1 MVFSIWDVKKGLSLG
16 QAVPLR
22 PTASWAHTLSNG
34 GDICIWV
41 LVPAGIPTGLGDVH
55 SYRIG
60 MFMFACEKTG
70 SSKTYFMAV
79 IYLSLISIP
88 LSENW
93 LQVYIHTY
101 TSL

>member
-22 PTASWAHTLSNG
+22 PTAPWAHTLSNG

-55 SYRIG
+55 WYNIHDPYMSYAPRVKKLG
-60 MFMFACEKTG
+60 
-70 SSKTYFMAV
+70 V
-79 IYLSLISIP
+79 
-88 LSENW
+88 
-93 LQVYIHTY
+93 QRHTLWPSY